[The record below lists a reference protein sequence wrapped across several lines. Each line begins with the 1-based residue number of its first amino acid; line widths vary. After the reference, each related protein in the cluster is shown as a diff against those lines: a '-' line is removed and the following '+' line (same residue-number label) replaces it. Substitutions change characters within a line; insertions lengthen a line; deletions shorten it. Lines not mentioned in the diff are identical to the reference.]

1 MNALGWLLAAGN
13 LLALLA
19 FAWDKAAARRGA
31 RRTPEA
37 RLLLLALLGG
47 AGALLGMILCRHKT
61 RKARFW
67 LAALAGCALAGAAV
81 FALLDQ
87 PASGS

>member
-1 MNALGWLLAAGN
+1 VSAPWLLLAAGN

-31 RRTPEA
+31 RRTQEA

-47 AGALLGMILCRHKT
+47 VGALLGMILCRHKT
-61 RKARFW
+61 RKARCW

-81 FALLDQ
+81 LVLLDQ